1 MRRGERMRR
10 EKIEEYGQRGR
21 LECTAYR
28 KKVVLEITAYN

>member
-1 MRRGERMRR
+1 MRRGERMGR

-21 LECTAYR
+21 LECTYR